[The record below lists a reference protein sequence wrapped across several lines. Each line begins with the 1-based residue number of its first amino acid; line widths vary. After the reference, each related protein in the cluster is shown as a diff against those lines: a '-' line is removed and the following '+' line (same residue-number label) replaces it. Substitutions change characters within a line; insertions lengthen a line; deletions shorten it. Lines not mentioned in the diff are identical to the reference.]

1 MCRRWQLLFPAC
13 VLICVGSQPA
23 NAQLLGRIDG
33 IWRGN
38 LRVVSATSS
47 TPAAFWHVG
56 DTPQVEIEINGDTA
70 VVRVKSEVWRELRVG
85 DGFHI
90 SRIENSAFV
99 YSAQVANGWVENWM
113 FTVTKKDADTLLV
126 FLSYVAGGELS
137 RIEQVDSEFAVGAM
151 GELGRS
157 GVEVTEE

>member
-1 MCRRWQLLFPAC
+1 
-13 VLICVGSQPA
+13 
-23 NAQLLGRIDG
+23 
-33 IWRGN
+33 
-38 LRVVSATSS
+38 
-47 TPAAFWHVG
+47 
-56 DTPQVEIEINGDTA
+56 
-70 VVRVKSEVWRELRVG
+70 
-85 DGFHI
+85 
-90 SRIENSAFV
+90 
-99 YSAQVANGWVENWM
+99 M